1 MNTRIVFS
9 RRDGSVEFFG
19 REGEASRVLP
29 ARHAFR
35 LALLDGSGER
45 RILTSDRAAIFMPDT
60 AMPPECRS

>member
-35 LALLDGSGER
+35 LALLDGSGSLVTEF
-45 RILTSDRAAIFMPDT
+45 TQGAAS
-60 AMPPECRS
+60 AGS